1 MSNYLDENKKWLA
14 LMEGDWNRSYGY
26 PKRRSSRSPLDYE
39 RADRHSFKRDELEY
53 ELRHEKKYNFAV
65 YINDKLWKI
74 VSDEDRARR
83 MVGTLLKKGK
93 DARFQ
98 MTRSPVSES
107 HPSKD
112 QLADRWN
119 DLDGDHGDNP
129 KVKPFI
135 SKAEAAF
142 KDGDLE
148 TAMDMIKAGEEAARS
163 LEEDFDDL
171 DISDDEWPDP
181 LYDIKYAIETMQVPA
196 SALKD
201 PMEMS
206 KFIDN
211 AYDWEMLDG
220 PEYSP
225 EELAPVLKKYYK
237 ELLAFLKKKD
247 QGGMWESKDGIDQH
261 PEVRKRYDAMLK
273 TKPDSHERRR
283 AVRAYMN
290 KKKELRREVAESIQS
305 IGYDDMS
312 NQETENVSYSKTKTN
327 GDASVTVSAN
337 AKSMQEL
344 HDILKLAGVSLS
356 DDHPSMQEPE
366 APEEPC
372 GVCSGEEPMPSS
384 TNLMGYS
391 YETDKEKIADVIR
404 DKLNQRLK

>member
-1 MSNYLDENKKWLA
+1 
-14 LMEGDWNRSYGY
+14 MEGEWNRSYGY
-26 PKRRSSRSPLDYE
+26 PKRRSSYGPLDYE
-39 RADRHSFKRDELEY
+39 RAERDSFKRDELEY
-53 ELRHEKKYNFAV
+53 ELRHEKKDNYAV
-65 YINDKLWKI
+65 YINDRLWKI
-74 VSDEDRARR
+74 VADGERARR
-83 MVGTLLKKGK
+83 MVATLQRKGK
-93 DARFQ
+93 KAHYKI
-98 MTRSPVSES
+98 TRSPVSES

-135 SKAEAAF
+135 RKAEAAF

-148 TAMDMIKAGEEAARS
+148 TAMDMITAGEAAAKS

-171 DISDDEWPDP
+171 DIPDDEWPDP

-201 PMEMS
+201 PKEMS

-247 QGGMWESKDGIDQH
+247 QGGMWESKDGVDQH
-261 PEVRKRYDAMLK
+261 PEVRKRFDAIGK
-273 TKPDSHERRR
+273 TKPDSYERRR
-283 AVRAYMN
+283 AVRAYTN
-290 KKKELRREVAESIQS
+290 KKKELRRENEEVKFDVAESMMS
-305 IGYDDMS
+305 YGYDDMS
-312 NQETENVSYSKTKTN
+312 NQETENVSYSKTKTQ

-344 HDILKLAGVSLS
+344 HDILKLAGVKLS

-372 GVCSGEEPMPSS
+372 DVCSGEEPMPSP

>member
-1 MSNYLDENKKWLA
+1 MSDMKKWIA

-26 PKRRSSRSPLDYE
+26 PKRRSDRSPLDYE
-39 RADRHSFKRDELEY
+39 RADRRSFKRDELDY

-93 DARFQ
+93 DARFDL
-98 MTRSPVSES
+98 TSSPVTES
-107 HPSKD
+107 HASKD
-112 QLADRWN
+112 QVSDRWN

-148 TAMDMIKAGEEAARS
+148 TAMDMIKAGEAAARN

-171 DISDDEWPDP
+171 DIPDDEWPDP

-201 PMEMS
+201 PKEMS

-261 PEVRKRYDAMLK
+261 PEVRVEEGMMSY
-273 TKPDSHERRR
+273 
-283 AVRAYMN
+283 
-290 KKKELRREVAESIQS
+290 
-305 IGYDDMS
+305 GYDDMS

-327 GDASVTVSAN
+327 GDASVTVSAH

-356 DDHPSMQEPE
+356 NDHPSMQEPVQE
-366 APEEPC
+366 PEQEVCPQCGSADCDCEPGSC
-372 GVCSGEEPMPSS
+372 DCEPHGGEDPAYT
-384 TNLMGYS
+384 TNKQAIIDRLRD
-391 YETDKEKIADVIR
+391 TLKAKLIR
-404 DKLNQRLK
+404 